1 VWLSLAETAPGG
13 KVFRGFC
20 SAMLMSEEGLSFE
33 AVRLKILHGVGWDRL
48 IRAPAVVVGV
58 GFA

>member
-1 VWLSLAETAPGG
+1 M
-13 KVFRGFC
+13 FRGFC

-58 GFA
+58 GFEWCNLWHA